1 MLTLSVCLL
10 IVAVI
15 TTVIIVLRRR
25 RRRAWAADSP
35 AASVKPPDPAGSH
48 DRGVEVDEEA
58 WAEIVRHLKKEGIR
72 DEPGD
77 GRPAGGPR

>member
-1 MLTLSVCLL
+1 MTLFTCLL

-15 TTVIIVLRRR
+15 TAVIIVLRRR
-25 RRRAWAADSP
+25 RRARA
-35 AASVKPPDPAGSH
+35 AASQVADVRPPDPAGSH

-58 WAEIVRHLKKEGIR
+58 WAEIVRYLKKEGIR